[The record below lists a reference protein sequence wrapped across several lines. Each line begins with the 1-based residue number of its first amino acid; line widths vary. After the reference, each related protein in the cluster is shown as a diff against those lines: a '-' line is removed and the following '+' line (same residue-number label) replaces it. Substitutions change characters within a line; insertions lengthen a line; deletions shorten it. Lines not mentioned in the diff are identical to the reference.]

1 MTATEQV
8 TEAPPLREPVAV
20 PEVFST
26 GAIVETVGG
35 IAHIVFY
42 QDRQEAFPLP
52 PVRIVVARVVMEAFR
67 LDACNPKYACVRG
80 DCHVRV
86 QPMKLG

>member
-1 MTATEQV
+1 MTATEMV

-20 PEVFST
+20 PEVFAT

-42 QDRQEAFPLP
+42 QDRHEAWPKP
-52 PVRIVVARVVMEAFR
+52 PERIVVARIVMEAFR
-67 LDACNPKYACVRG
+67 LDACNPKHACVRG
-80 DCHVRV
+80 DCQIRV